1 VGLAGSGLFVLWPH
15 ALQLDDLTLP
25 EALADVVQ
33 AHELRSNHANA
44 ISVSFDS
51 IDFRFWR
58 AAACVRIPDVDYSKL
73 DDFALISLVARRD
86 ETALST
92 LYDRYSR
99 LVFSL
104 ALRIVGERTLAEE
117 LTADAFINVWR
128 AAASFADERGRF
140 VAWLMSIT
148 RHRAIDELRRL
159 NVRPE
164 GSSVDLNEAVN
175 TAQADGVD
183 ELVGVRRQRELVRT
197 ALAAL
202 PPPQR
207 EALELAYFGGL
218 TQQEIANQI
227 GQPLGTIKTRMRL
240 GMQKL
245 RDELRRLDAD
255 IG

>member
-1 VGLAGSGLFVLWPH
+1 VQSTISPAQRFA
-15 ALQLDDLTLP
+15 ALHLIIDRRS
-25 EALADVVQ
+25 VVERERC
-33 AHELRSNHANA
+33 A
-44 ISVSFDS
+44 VV
-51 IDFRFWR
+51 
-58 AAACVRIPDVDYSKL
+58 CVRILDVDYSEL
-73 DDFALISLVARRD
+73 DDFALISLIARRD

-117 LTADAFINVWR
+117 IAADAFVNVWR
-128 AAASFADERGRF
+128 AASSFAEERGRV
-140 VAWLMSIT
+140 VAWLMGIT

-164 GSSVDLNEAVN
+164 GSAVDLDEAVSA
-175 TAQADGVD
+175 AQSDSID
-183 ELVGVRRQRELVRT
+183 DLVGVRRQRELVRA

-207 EALELAYFGGL
+207 EALQLAYFGGL
-218 TQQEIANQI
+218 TQQEIAEKT

-240 GMQKL
+240 GLQKL

-255 IG
+255 FG

>member
-1 VGLAGSGLFVLWPH
+1 
-15 ALQLDDLTLP
+15 
-25 EALADVVQ
+25 
-33 AHELRSNHANA
+33 
-44 ISVSFDS
+44 
-51 IDFRFWR
+51 
-58 AAACVRIPDVDYSKL
+58 VDYSKL
-73 DDFALISLVARRD
+73 DDFALISRVARRD
-86 ETALST
+86 ETALSA

-104 ALRIVGERTLAEE
+104 ALRMVGERTLAEE
-117 LTADAFINVWR
+117 ITADVFVSMWR
-128 AAASFADERGRF
+128 AASSFAEERGRF

-159 NVRPE
+159 SVRPE
-164 GSSVDLNEAVN
+164 GSAVDLNEAMDL
-175 TAQADGVD
+175 AQSDGVD
-183 ELVGVRRQRELVRT
+183 ELVGVKRQRELVRT

-218 TQQEIANQI
+218 TQQEIAEQT
-227 GQPLGTIKTRMRL
+227 GQPLGTIKTRTRL

-255 IG
+255 LG

>member
-1 VGLAGSGLFVLWPH
+1 MSKCGMNF
-15 ALQLDDLTLP
+15 DDSSCCGGGCGQRL
-25 EALADVVQ
+25 V
-33 AHELRSNHANA
+33 RC
-44 ISVSFDS
+44 
-51 IDFRFWR
+51 DFQPYT
-58 AAACVRIPDVDYSKL
+58 AACVRMLHVDYSKL
-73 DDFALISLVARRD
+73 DDFALIALIARRD

-104 ALRIVGERTLAEE
+104 ALRVVGERTLAEE
-117 LTADAFINVWR
+117 ITADAFVKVWR
-128 AAASFADERGRF
+128 AASSFAEERGRV

-164 GSSVDLNEAVN
+164 GSAVDLNEAVS
-175 TAQADGVD
+175 AGESDSMD
-183 ELVGVRRQRELVRT
+183 DLVGARRQRELVRT

-207 EALELAYFGGL
+207 EALEMAYFGGL
-218 TQQEIANQI
+218 TQQEIADKT

-240 GMQKL
+240 GLQKL
-245 RDELRRLDAD
+245 RDELLRLNVDVA
-255 IG
+255 

>member
-1 VGLAGSGLFVLWPH
+1 MSDQYTSRLVRREPCGG
-15 ALQLDDLTLP
+15 
-25 EALADVVQ
+25 ADQ
-33 AHELRSNHANA
+33 
-44 ISVSFDS
+44 ISPKRDTDRLSFPA
-51 IDFRFWR
+51 RGP
-58 AAACVRIPDVDYSKL
+58 CVRIPDVDYSKL

-86 ETALST
+86 ETALSA

-117 LTADAFINVWR
+117 ITADAFISVWR
-128 AAASFADERGRF
+128 AAASFAGERGRF

-175 TAQADGVD
+175 TAQTDGVD
-183 ELVGVRRQRELVRT
+183 ELVGVKRQRELVRT

-218 TQQEIANQI
+218 TQQEIADQI

-255 IG
+255 IE